1 MDDVSSSVLFWL
13 LNFVLHFPSDL
24 YFEGTAPY
32 QLMHVAPE
40 LEVAFLPKSLLVYFV
55 LVWYLS
61 KLGVTFSLSCWKDRF
76 VGKKGNNSEEV
87 ICQAAMGQENLFIA
101 SSTKQNLKLRNPYT
115 FNISTNLQNSK
126 PSKLNFSNSL
136 TLFISKSKDALR
148 PTNET
153 NQEGLGP
160 RLPSF

>member
-1 MDDVSSSVLFWL
+1 
-13 LNFVLHFPSDL
+13 
-24 YFEGTAPY
+24 
-32 QLMHVAPE
+32 MHVAPE

-115 FNISTNLQNSK
+115 FNIFDK
-126 PSKLNFSNSL
+126 FAEFK
-136 TLFISKSKDALR
+136 ALEIEFFKF
-148 PTNET
+148 PNIIH
-153 NQEGLGP
+153 Q
-160 RLPSF
+160 